1 MKTYNEFICEAVP
14 LLALGIPALMKA
26 GGYALTAYSAYNAAK
41 NLQKGNYRGAALDA
55 LSMIPGGTVFKGA
68 RALGAGQNV
77 ARAGS
82 ALQSANRLNLT
93 GLTPNARATGIEK
106 AYDFLF
112 GGGASAQPQSQ
123 QQKPQSG
130 LSQAEQDKL
139 KAEVDKKRAAGQ
151 MSNLPANYK
160 QQELDAG
167 RAAERYRT
175 GAGLPKSGTG
185 TNLSP
190 TPTPTT
196 QPPKPSLAMRGSQT
210 GTVDSTGKFTA
221 RPFTSAEK
229 KSFEASRANTPGM
242 NKTKPTSTVAKSDF
256 KMPSFKA
263 ALNMPSFQSTLKT
276 PIKPA
281 QDAQARQAGQSAQ
294 RLQQRMRQMRNT
306 PAALAKRL

>member
-1 MKTYNEFICEAVP
+1 MKTYNEFISEAAP
-14 LLALGIPALMKA
+14 LLALPALASA
-26 GGYALTAYSAYNAAK
+26 GALAKLKMLVGAGLAGYGAYQTGKS
-41 NLQKGNYRGAALDA
+41 LQKGD
-55 LSMIPGGTVFKGA
+55 MT
-68 RALGAGQNV
+68 GAGLNALMTV
-77 ARAGS
+77 NPLGRVGALAGL
-82 ALQSANRLNLT
+82 ADMFRPKGEQGKPET
-93 GLTPNARATGIEK
+93 
-106 AYDFLF
+106 
-112 GGGASAQPQSQ
+112 Q
-123 QQKPQSG
+123 QQKPKSG
-130 LSQAEQDKL
+130 MSDAELKAAQDKIN
-139 KAEVDKKRAAGQ
+139 KARASGQ
-151 MSNLPANYK
+151 MSNLPADYK

-167 RAAERYRT
+167 AAAERSRP